1 MIHPN
6 MLIKELGKLL
16 KYLFVQVWRPETRF
30 LATMKKKKKT
40 KLRVVSSICDLSTGE
55 AETGDSWSL
64 LASQSY
70 GIGELQAEGDTL
82 GPIPDS
88 YSHPKCR
95 EQQRPLPLIS
105 GFCVWAHTV
114 RNSGRKQSKGSLST
128 YCDGRGCSQGC
139 SQVFFLL
146 RGLGLNL
153 KSKCICSSQ
162 VLCCMVLHLSKFVCS
177 YFSRCGGL
185 SCHNFDSTS
194 LIICDVKQFFSLYI
208 LCHLNNF
215 IGIDIQLLFRYSLYS
230 LPINSS
236 LPIWFTHSSPIL

>member
-1 MIHPN
+1 M
-6 MLIKELGKLL
+6 EL
-16 KYLFVQVWRPETRF
+16 
-30 LATMKKKKKT
+30 
-40 KLRVVSSICDLSTGE
+40 VSSRLKETLWVQSPTPTPTPN
-55 AETGDSWSL
+55 AESSKGPCRWSL
-64 LASQSY
+64 ASVYEHTQW
-70 GIGELQAEGDTL
+70 GIVAE
-82 GPIPDS
+82 S
-88 YSHPKCR
+88 RAR
-95 EQQRPLPLIS
+95 EVCL
-105 GFCVWAHTV
+105 HTV
-114 RNSGRKQSKGSLST
+114 TDEGAP
-128 YCDGRGCSQGC
+128 RGAPRF
-139 SQVFFLL
+139 FFLL